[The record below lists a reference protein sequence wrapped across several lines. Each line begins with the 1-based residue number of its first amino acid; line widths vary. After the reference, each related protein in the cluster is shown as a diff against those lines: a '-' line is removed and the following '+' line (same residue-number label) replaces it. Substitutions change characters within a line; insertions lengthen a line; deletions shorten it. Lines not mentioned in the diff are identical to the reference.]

1 MKAYSQDLRDRA
13 IDLYVNMNYSK
24 GKISKLLKIGCQT
37 LYDWIK
43 RYKETGDYSSKQHL
57 VKGRKARFTDKEII
71 LDYIKNNPDSDGIQ
85 IRDAIAPDLPMSTF
99 YDTLRRLKI
108 TYKKRAQIQTKV
120 RKKKRLLFK

>member
-13 IDLYVNMNYSK
+13 IYLYENRNYSK

-37 LYDWIK
+37 LSDWIK

-57 VKGRKARFTDKEII
+57 VKGRKARFTDKKII

-85 IRDAIAPDLPMSTF
+85 IRDAIAPELPMSTF
-99 YDTLRRLKI
+99 YDTLRLSLI
-108 TYKKRAQIQTKV
+108 HI
-120 RKKKRLLFK
+120 